1 MSYQRPLHLPSM
13 LLGAAFVAL
22 GYLFGSMQS
31 DNAAFAQTTVGG
43 QMGLF
48 VSGNPAIITSSADGK
63 SLHLWST
70 SINPEVLNP
79 TNKPVYVGSFTA
91 KE

>member
-1 MSYQRPLHLPSM
+1 MNYQRPLHLPSM

-22 GYLFGSMQS
+22 GYLLGSMQS
-31 DNAAFAQTTVGG
+31 DNTAFAQTTIGG
-43 QMGLF
+43 QSGLF

-63 SLHLWST
+63 SLHFWST

-79 TNKPVYVGSFTA
+79 GAKPVYVGSVAA
-91 KE
+91 K